1 MVKLCDKILPAFR
14 YRNALITV
22 ITQFLIAFATAFL
35 FWYLPIKI
43 NELQGVLA
51 VGLMYSVARILSA
64 LLSPLGGVA
73 SDVYGRKPLTILG
86 PLMYALVFLSLL
98 GSIKTIW
105 VTVVLLVVVPSIV
118 SNSVYLITLEN
129 VGDKD
134 RGVVMSFVNIAFA
147 AAMALG
153 NILLPMMY
161 SAMGIAPVVMLGAS
175 LCVLSSL
182 LRIAYDETLRER
194 EVGKPF
200 IARFYD
206 GLRGLLPKG
215 LRVVFVGYV
224 AYLTLFGILATLGSE
239 VVSRFIPIYLRD
251 ILGLRLTS
259 IGLLYSLISF
269 INIASYMLGGILSR
283 KLGYAHL
290 VVASSLIIA
299 LCLLALATFKSVYAA
314 ITLFIALSISESI
327 AQVAIPPLYVKALDR
342 YPDRKATVMH
352 TQSSLSI
359 ATTFFAPLL
368 GALIWLLSPDLL
380 LITSSIIFVSSG
392 LILIPLIKQFKTI
405 HKDSAER

>member
-1 MVKLCDKILPAFR
+1 MVKLCDKVLPVLR

-98 GSIKTIW
+98 GGIKTIW

-215 LRVVFVGYV
+215 LRVVFVG
-224 AYLTLFGILATLGSE
+224 
-239 VVSRFIPIYLRD
+239 
-251 ILGLRLTS
+251 
-259 IGLLYSLISF
+259 
-269 INIASYMLGGILSR
+269 
-283 KLGYAHL
+283 
-290 VVASSLIIA
+290 
-299 LCLLALATFKSVYAA
+299 
-314 ITLFIALSISESI
+314 
-327 AQVAIPPLYVKALDR
+327 
-342 YPDRKATVMH
+342 
-352 TQSSLSI
+352 
-359 ATTFFAPLL
+359 
-368 GALIWLLSPDLL
+368 
-380 LITSSIIFVSSG
+380 
-392 LILIPLIKQFKTI
+392 
-405 HKDSAER
+405 